1 MDVAILEQETFVV
14 RLGIIS
20 LIKLSPKVAGW
31 EHLALL
37 FARHS
42 VFGIKVE
49 HVHNVVQ
56 FSATSV
62 VFRGTIINWGI
73 IRTWKIRTIIDYHRL
88 SQTIK
93 DYQRISKN
101 IKEYRRISGT
111 IEEYQGISKT
121 NFTRSDSKRIWT
133 CWDHIFMTPTTHQ
146 MCKQRISGLFGERK
160 QEEGNCKLSMLT
172 L

>member
-62 VFRGTIINWGI
+62 VFRGTIINWRI
-73 IRTWKIRTIIDYHRL
+73 IRSCCTFITRFQSIASLEQKTLHVIGRIIIDAKHGEEFTL
-88 SQTIK
+88 SNLLTFPLARPTISNVMK
-93 DYQRISKN
+93 VN
-101 IKEYRRISGT
+101 V
-111 IEEYQGISKT
+111 
-121 NFTRSDSKRIWT
+121 
-133 CWDHIFMTPTTHQ
+133 HHVV
-146 MCKQRISGLFGERK
+146 
-160 QEEGNCKLSMLT
+160 
-172 L
+172 

>member
-1 MDVAILEQETFVV
+1 MLENSTVFRTSFALGTILMDVAILEQETFVV

-62 VFRGTIINWGI
+62 VFRGTIINWRI
-73 IRTWKIRTIIDYHRL
+73 IRSWKIRTIIDYQRL
-88 SQTIK
+88 LKTFEDYQRPSKTIK
-93 DYQRISKN
+93 DYQRLLK
-101 IKEYRRISGT
+101 T
-111 IEEYQGISKT
+111 II
-121 NFTRSDSKRIWT
+121 D
-133 CWDHIFMTPTTHQ
+133 
-146 MCKQRISGLFGERK
+146 
-160 QEEGNCKLSMLT
+160 
-172 L
+172 